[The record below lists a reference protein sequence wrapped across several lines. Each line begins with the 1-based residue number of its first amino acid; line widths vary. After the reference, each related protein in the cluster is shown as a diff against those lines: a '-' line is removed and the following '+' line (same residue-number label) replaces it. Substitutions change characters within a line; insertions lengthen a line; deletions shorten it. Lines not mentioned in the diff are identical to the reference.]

1 MTTESDQPLG
11 AATDRHGSG
20 SDRSEVGNDAH
31 YILSTG
37 EAGAA
42 RLAILSSVLGPTT
55 EAFLSRAGLKV
66 GMRTLDL
73 GCGGGDVTRLIARV
87 VGDAEVVGIDS
98 DPLVIAVAA
107 GHPVDVG
114 THRRPRYLV
123 GTAEDVHDVGEF
135 DFVYARFLLTHL
147 SDPPAVLRSL
157 VSACPPGTTIA
168 VEDIDFAGHVCD
180 PPSPA
185 FDRFVELYQQTARAH
200 GADPCIG
207 PKLPELLRSVGL
219 VDVESTAL
227 VPQFTEGEGKLIA
240 YLTFV
245 QIQPSLVALGLAGQ
259 SELRGISTELRRLG
273 DDGWSMM
280 SLAGIVQASGRIPTG

>member
-1 MTTESDQPLG
+1 MPMTADPSE
-11 AATDRHGSG
+11 AG
-20 SDRSEVGNDAH
+20 SDGH

-42 RLAILSSVLGPTT
+42 RLAILGRVLQPTT
-55 EAFLSRAGLKV
+55 TAFLSRAGLHA

-73 GCGGGDVTRLIARV
+73 GCGGGDVTRLMAAMM
-87 VGDAEVVGIDS
+87 GDADVVGIDS
-98 DPLVIAVAA
+98 DPLVIAIAA
-107 GHPVDVG
+107 GQPVDAG
-114 THRRPRYLV
+114 TRRRPRFLV
-123 GTAEDVHDVGEF
+123 GTAEDLHDVGVF

-147 SDPPAVLRSL
+147 SDPRAVLRSL
-157 VSACPPGTTIA
+157 VSTCPPGATIA
-168 VEDIDFAGHVCD
+168 VEDIDFTAHVCD
-180 PPSPA
+180 PPSSA

-207 PKLPELLRSVGL
+207 PKLPDLLSSVGL

-227 VPQFTEGEGKLIA
+227 VPLFTEGEGKLIA

-245 QIQPSLVALGLAGQ
+245 QIQPSLVALGLADQAEIG
-259 SELRGISTELRRLG
+259 SITTELRRLG

-280 SLAGIVQASGRIPTG
+280 SLAGIVQASGRIPAR